1 MSQRFPIR
9 FSDRTWNL
17 IDAAATAE
25 GITPASW
32 VRRLVEGHLG
42 ARCPACG
49 GSRETPEVVPFHG
62 AGYAGAPAT
71 AKRCEDVFHASIRKG
86 SYHVPQTAPE
96 GLSQP
101 RSASESRRS
110 TSEALLNWASR
121 QDRQTPIQDNID
133 RNSNSYVGD
142 EKMRFPKHGAARYA
156 SGICEVY
163 DNNGKKIKP

>member
-110 TSEALLNWASR
+110 TSEALLNWTGR
-121 QDRQTPIQDNID
+121 QKR
-133 RNSNSYVGD
+133 
-142 EKMRFPKHGAARYA
+142 
-156 SGICEVY
+156 
-163 DNNGKKIKP
+163 

>member
-101 RSASESRRS
+101 RSGLFIPEVRDLPWAIKIIGDRCLLGLRIGSIW
-110 TSEALLNWASR
+110 TLAPVALE
-121 QDRQTPIQDNID
+121 
-133 RNSNSYVGD
+133 G
-142 EKMRFPKHGAARYA
+142 
-156 SGICEVY
+156 SGVHF
-163 DNNGKKIKP
+163 GPR